1 MNRTKGTTGQILIE
15 YLLLY
20 LSSDVS
26 DPSEG
31 QAGQVAA
38 AGNSVQMEDGQAT
51 VNVTVTLYDDAFLE
65 EGAKLYVELN
75 GTQLTGGGM

>member
-1 MNRTKGTTGQILIE
+1 M
-15 YLLLY
+15 
-20 LSSDVS
+20 V
-26 DPSEG
+26 
-31 QAGQVAA
+31 
-38 AGNSVQMEDGQAT
+38 DGQAT